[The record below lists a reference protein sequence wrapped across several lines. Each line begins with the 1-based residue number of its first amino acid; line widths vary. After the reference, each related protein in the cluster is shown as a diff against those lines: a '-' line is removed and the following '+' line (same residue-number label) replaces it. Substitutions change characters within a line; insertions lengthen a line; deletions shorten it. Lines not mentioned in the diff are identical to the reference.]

1 MRSTA
6 LIVSAAALI
15 RVSAAEAQE
24 RGPLTDRFSIDAGMY
39 SMDSDTTIRADS
51 IDGIDVGSTLDLED
65 TFGFDEEMVFRLEG
79 IWRFHKRHKL
89 RLMYFDSKRTAHESI
104 EQPISFAGED
114 FSIGLEVRTDFNFQI
129 LELAYE
135 YAFLRRETYEIGASL
150 GIHNVDFTTAL
161 TATLSTPG
169 SSLTETL
176 RGEVQTDAP
185 LPVIG
190 LRGNWNFAGNF
201 YLQAHAQYFQLKYE
215 GYDGS
220 LTDLQAGVLWQFSRH
235 VGAGIAYNLFDTDV
249 DIDDGRDFQGELK
262 WEYYG
267 AQAYLRA
274 TF

>member
-1 MRSTA
+1 M
-6 LIVSAAALI
+6 
-15 RVSAAEAQE
+15 
-24 RGPLTDRFSIDAGMY
+24 
-39 SMDSDTTIRADS
+39 
-51 IDGIDVGSTLDLED
+51 
-65 TFGFDEEMVFRLEG
+65 
-79 IWRFHKRHKL
+79 
-89 RLMYFDSKRTAHESI
+89 
-104 EQPISFAGED
+104 
-114 FSIGLEVRTDFNFQI
+114 
-129 LELAYE
+129 
-135 YAFLRRETYEIGASL
+135 
-150 GIHNVDFTTAL
+150 
-161 TATLSTPG
+161 
-169 SSLTETL
+169 
-176 RGEVQTDAP
+176 
-185 LPVIG
+185 IG